1 MFYSI
6 KELFLTIQGEG
17 YNSGKTAIFCRFSGC
32 NLWNGRQ
39 GSKKNSICNFC
50 DTDFVGIN
58 GINGGKYNLDVLIK
72 KICSLWTAKSKE
84 KFIVLTGG
92 EPLLQVDLSLIKE
105 LKKNNFYI
113 ALETNGTIIPPEGIN
128 WICVSP
134 KIGSNMLLKNGNEI
148 KIIYPQTNL
157 DLKYFEKLEFEHFYI
172 QPLDNLRIKRNTKM
186 AISYVL
192 NNPKWKLSI
201 QSHKYLGIM

>member
-17 YNSGKTAIFCRFSGC
+17 YNSGKTAVFCRFSGC
-32 NLWNGRQ
+32 NLWNGKQ
-39 GSKKNSICNFC
+39 ASKKSSVCNFC

-58 GINGGKYNLDVLIK
+58 GINGGKYNLDALIK
-72 KICSLWTAKSKE
+72 KICSLWTAKSKD

-92 EPLLQVDLSLIKE
+92 EPLLQVDLRLIKE

-113 ALETNGTIIPPEGIN
+113 ALETNGTIIPPKGIN

-148 KIIYPQTNL
+148 KVIYPQTNL
-157 DLKYFEKLEFEHFYI
+157 NLKYFEKLEFEHFYI
-172 QPLDNLRIKRNTKM
+172 QPLDNLKIKRNTKM